1 MRCVW
6 FCFDR
11 QQNKTHAQNQNR
23 PGRSNH
29 CTAVLSVLIQRRDGI
44 IHIYIS
50 TGYVHY
56 HTASVRNCWLPLSC
70 RNMFR
75 FYTWKVCF
83 TVITVTLSND
93 HGLNEL
99 VEFTADTCIRN
110 RMHDKIHHQ
119 VVGVNL
125 LRVHEQRKKG
135 LRQQNVFCGRQPN
148 STKENEKETLVL
160 MYVSNGV

>member
-1 MRCVW
+1 
-6 FCFDR
+6 
-11 QQNKTHAQNQNR
+11 
-23 PGRSNH
+23 
-29 CTAVLSVLIQRRDGI
+29 
-44 IHIYIS
+44 
-50 TGYVHY
+50 
-56 HTASVRNCWLPLSC
+56 
-70 RNMFR
+70 MFR

-160 MYVSNGV
+160 LYVSNGVQHQLLLEGTMARVVS